1 MKNKFHL
8 KVLGNF
14 ALSLG
19 ALVFL
24 VSPTSGRAAW
34 TALAGTTGLM
44 VEKIFLLPLVDL
56 PYTEYVT
63 NETEVNPGVSG
74 AVIAT
79 CPDDSIVVGG
89 GYAAES
95 EITFYTQ
102 YKYENGWRGDAQ
114 NNSAAKQ
121 QITVFAVCLHNLTGL
136 SVTQVHGQ
144 DDVAPG
150 LKANAI
156 ASCPAGSLAT
166 GGGFYAYPDGSLR
179 VYNSSRAYSG
189 EGWQSWAKN
198 LSDSTKTLH
207 PYANCLSGS
216 DGKIK
221 EILESVSIPPSS
233 QDTPSP
239 PAPAGRWSQPAG
251 SPRRRTCSSIPA
263 QDRTPVT
270 SGKCMSIIHIPAMIR
285 HFLLTLSAWR
295 CKVYRK
301 IQSTCPSF
309 WTPNSLRLTYKHS

>member
-1 MKNKFHL
+1 MKNKFRI
-8 KVLGNF
+8 KVLGNL

-19 ALVFL
+19 ALVFV

-34 TALAGTTGLM
+34 TTQAGTSGLV
-44 VEKIFLLPLVDL
+44 VEKTLPLPTVDL

-121 QITVFAVCLHNLTGL
+121 QITVFAVCLHNLPGL

-144 DDVAPG
+144 DDVASG

-198 LSDSTKTLH
+198 LSVSTKTLH
-207 PYANCLSGS
+207 AYAICLSGS

-233 QDTPSP
+233 TGYAFP
-239 PAPAGRWSQPAG
+239 
-251 SPRRRTCSSIPA
+251 
-263 QDRTPVT
+263 
-270 SGKCMSIIHIPAMIR
+270 
-285 HFLLTLSAWR
+285 
-295 CKVYRK
+295 
-301 IQSTCPSF
+301 TCPSG
-309 WTPNSLRLTYKHS
+309 SLVTAGGFAAQENLLIDSSSGPYSGNEWRVYVKNTHTSDDKTLFAYAVCLALQGLPQNPIYLPIILDTG